1 MSRRR
6 KRQQRGRAAVPEPEP
21 FEAAGVS
28 PRLRAEL
35 AQVAARLMAE
45 EAVPGFA
52 EAKAKAVDRLG
63 VTGRPTLPSNQ
74 EVEAELRSYQAL
86 FQAEE
91 QAQWLDAKR
100 RVALEA
106 MQLLEPFAPHLV
118 GAVLRG
124 TAPVDAEIT
133 LHLFADPP
141 ETVATFL
148 YDQGVAW
155 ALDSWIGRFGGGREL
170 ELPMYRIRAGGEELR
185 LVVFPEEGLP
195 EPPRSPVDGKPMQ
208 RAARERVL
216 ALVGNTAGT
225 DPA

>member
-6 KRQQRGRAAVPEPEP
+6 KRQQL
-21 FEAAGVS
+21 EAGGGVA
-28 PRLRAEL
+28 RLRAEL

-45 EAVPGFA
+45 EAVHGFA
-52 EAKAKAVDRLG
+52 EAKAKALDRLG
-63 VTGRPTLPSNQ
+63 VTGRSTLPSNQ

-86 FQAEE
+86 FQAEQ

-100 RVALEA
+100 RVALDA
-106 MQLLEPFAPHLV
+106 MHLLEPFAPRLV

-124 TAPVDAEIT
+124 TAAIDAEVT

-148 YDQGVAW
+148 YDRGVAW
-155 ALDSWIGRFGGGREL
+155 ALDGWVGRFGGGREV
-170 ELPMYRIRAGGEELR
+170 ELPAYRISAGDEDLR
-185 LVVFPEEGLP
+185 LVVFPEEGLR
-195 EPPRSPVDGKPMQ
+195 EAPRSPVDGKPMQ

-216 ALVGNTAGT
+216 ELLG
-225 DPA
+225 DR

>member
-6 KRQQRGRAAVPEPEP
+6 KRQQRRRGPAPGPEPLEGGGG
-21 FEAAGVS
+21 A
-28 PRLRAEL
+28 PRVRGEL

-45 EAVPGFA
+45 EAVHGFA
-52 EAKAKAVDRLG
+52 DAKAKAVDRLG

-91 QAQWLDAKR
+91 QAQWLAAKR

-106 MQLLEPFAPHLV
+106 MRLLEPFAPQLV

-124 TAPVDAEIT
+124 TAPVDAEVT
-133 LHLFADPP
+133 LHLFAEPP
-141 ETVATFL
+141 EAVATYL
-148 YDQGVAW
+148 YDRGVPW
-155 ALDSWIGRFGGGREL
+155 ALDSWIARFGGGREL
-170 ELPMYRIRAGGEELR
+170 ELPMYRISAGDEDLR
-185 LVVFPEEGLP
+185 LVVFPEEGLR

-208 RAARERVL
+208 RAPRDHVQ
-216 ALVGNTAGT
+216 ALVG
-225 DPA
+225 DR